1 VTDWLCV
8 RAIFK
13 EAPEDWS
20 LFADAFDRFGCPGSL
35 QSDRPPEISGYLAD
49 VEGST
54 AQASGLRDEL
64 LSLGANSVSIDK
76 VPDEDWS
83 ELWKIH
89 FKPRLIGER
98 IWVRPTW
105 EEAPA
110 AEGQIEIV
118 LDPGQAFGTG
128 DHPTTR
134 VCMRL
139 MEKVDL
145 HGRTGYDLGCGSGI
159 LAIAA
164 KKLGIG
170 QIWASD
176 IDPLSVSVTRENMV
190 LNGVEFPVAEG
201 AGFLDF
207 TQDPGR
213 ARPAE
218 PAALE
223 SSEAFGE
230 TDSPGRARPAEPAA
244 LETPPAFDIVFS
256 NIISATLIRLAP
268 EVREKVKPGGDW
280 IASGIIEG
288 NWPDVRAAAERAGFE
303 LLETVNED
311 EWVGAHFRRV
321 TA

>member
-1 VTDWLCV
+1 VTDWICV
-8 RAIFK
+8 RATF
-13 EAPEDWS
+13 ETAPDDWS
-20 LFADAFDRFGCPGSL
+20 VYADAFDRFGCPGSL

-64 LSLGANSVSIDK
+64 LALGATSVSIDK

-176 IDPLSVSVTRENMV
+176 IDPLSVSVTRENMA

-213 ARPAE
+213 AW
-218 PAALE
+218 
-223 SSEAFGE
+223 
-230 TDSPGRARPAEPAA
+230 PAEPAA
-244 LETPPAFDIVFS
+244 LETPPAFDIVLS

-288 NWPDVRAAAERAGFE
+288 NWPDVRAAAERTGFE

-321 TA
+321 TS